1 MSGRVV
7 SDKYHELLMSFLKS
21 FTTFASVLYRIY
33 IQTLAFGSS
42 LYIRYNTAAHV
53 VNSTNFTIKK
63 LIRIEKL
70 KKLKKSQTRVHTKP
84 LQFRY
89 GFSKRAQIVKI

>member
-1 MSGRVV
+1 M
-7 SDKYHELLMSFLKS
+7 
-21 FTTFASVLYRIY
+21 
-33 IQTLAFGSS
+33 
-42 LYIRYNTAAHV
+42 
-53 VNSTNFTIKK
+53 FTIKK